1 MKIFKLILFILFISC
16 DFIKSSPECL
26 EFENYPNTNRVT
38 ETKSMYKYYF
48 IKNAPDNNEELRVYT
63 DNLVYKLMN
72 YKLNDSLKKITYF
85 FFTEKKF
92 GLFWGPIDENYS
104 SEGPTVED
112 HNNPRRAEFTFS
124 INEEKEVWLSTTI
137 YKNERTVLPS
147 IVYSKRKL
155 INKIK

>member
-26 EFENYPNTNRVT
+26 EFENYPNTDRVT

-63 DNLVYKLMN
+63 DKLTFELMD
-72 YKLNDSLKKITYF
+72 YVLNDSVNSVTFF
-85 FFTEKKF
+85 FFTDKPGF
-92 GLFWGPIDENYS
+92 LWGIVDENYS

-112 HNNPRRAEFTFS
+112 HNNPRRAEYTFS